1 MRTMGTM
8 RMVETMCVMAIVM
21 GIIGAMCSCSDG
33 SDANLNPNLNLDGN
47 YAGQSKTVKFAVG
60 GDFTMSTEIMGK
72 GSLTADGKA
81 MTDLWVLDYKGGEL
95 VQQLHQVSGDADFG
109 EPQMTLDFGAHHI
122 YFVASR
128 GNEPTLSTDDHIIS
142 WVKASDT
149 FYKDYAL
156 TVNNE
161 TQAAQGVTLERRATK
176 VRFTMEDAIPLNT
189 ATINMTASKWYTSLD
204 YLTGEPVNG
213 VEKTLPIT
221 VSNSYLGQTGQSASF
236 FSLSGTEEW
245 TTNVTVITRKSDASI
260 ISQVQINSVPL
271 KANRSTNYTGR
282 LFEQSPSF
290 ALTLNGTWKDDLELN
305 F

>member
-1 MRTMGTM
+1 MKTKMR
-8 RMVETMCVMAIVM
+8 TMCVMVISVIM
-21 GIIGAMCSCSDG
+21 SIMCSCSDG
-33 SDANLNPNLNLDGN
+33 SDTNFNGNGNGN

-95 VQQLHQVSGDADFG
+95 VQQLHQASGDADFG

-128 GNEPTLSTDDHIIS
+128 GNEPTLSTEDHIIS
-142 WVKASDT
+142 WTKASDT

-161 TQAAQGVTLERRATK
+161 TQTAQGVTLERRATK

-189 ATINMTASKWYTSLD
+189 ATINMTASKWYTALD

-213 VEKTLPIT
+213 VERILPIN
-221 VSNSYLGQTGQSASF
+221 VPNSYLGQTGQSASF
-236 FSLSGTEEW
+236 FGLSGTEEW
-245 TTNVTVITRKSDASI
+245 TTNVTVITRKSDESI

-290 ALTLNGTWKDDLELN
+290 AVSLSGEWDDDLELS